1 MARGESVQAGKTGS
15 WEATMHSPRGPEP
28 TGSKRAENY
37 RNEMSVAVDGTEL
50 PRELLREVA
59 ASLRSLSK
67 VVPYEEYA
75 LIVHRIARVRWQC
88 EHIKNTRSA
97 DAAVEQS
104 EGHTQPE
111 TSDETLMRF
120 WDAALAYG
128 GVEMAPSNHALL
140 ERARDAQK
148 AAQESRA
155 RVVADRERRSADIDA
170 RTRLRDASR
179 EYVARLK
186 DHGDTIDDVL
196 RSTGTILRSL
206 RALSGLSD
214 EQGTFE
220 VEVQRIVAEEY
231 FSAA

>member
-1 MARGESVQAGKTGS
+1 
-15 WEATMHSPRGPEP
+15 MHSPGGPEP
-28 TGSKRAENY
+28 SGSRGAEHY
-37 RNEMSVAVDGTEL
+37 DKDMAAALDGTEL

-88 EHIKNTRSA
+88 EHIKNTRFANAEAEQA
-97 DAAVEQS
+97 DGS
-104 EGHTQPE
+104 SNIQPAMA
-111 TSDETLMRF
+111 DETLTRF

-140 ERARDAQK
+140 ERAREARK

-155 RVVADRERRSADIDA
+155 RVVADRERRSIDSEA
-170 RTRLRDASR
+170 RARLREASR

-186 DHGDTIDDVL
+186 DRGDSLDDVL

-206 RALSGLSD
+206 RALRGLSD
-214 EQGTFE
+214 EQGNFE

>member
-1 MARGESVQAGKTGS
+1 
-15 WEATMHSPRGPEP
+15 MHSPRAPEP

-37 RNEMSVAVDGTEL
+37 DKGMSAAVDGSEL

-75 LIVHRIARVRWQC
+75 IIVHRIARVRWQC

-104 EGHTQPE
+104 EGFTQPQ
-111 TSDETLMRF
+111 TSDEILMRF

-128 GVEMAPSNHALL
+128 GVEMAQ
-140 ERARDAQK
+140 ER
-148 AAQESRA
+148 
-155 RVVADRERRSADIDA
+155 
-170 RTRLRDASR
+170 RTRLRDATR

-186 DHGDTIDDVL
+186 DQGDTLDEVL

>member
-1 MARGESVQAGKTGS
+1 
-15 WEATMHSPRGPEP
+15 MHSPREP
-28 TGSKRAENY
+28 GFPSSMGAENQQ
-37 RNEMSVAVDGTEL
+37 NERASVLDGTEL

-67 VVPYEEYA
+67 VVPYGEYA

-88 EHIKNTRSA
+88 EHIKNARFAEMAAEQGERFT
-97 DAAVEQS
+97 DAQLQTA
-104 EGHTQPE
+104 
-111 TSDETLMRF
+111 DETLMRF

-128 GVEMAPSNHALL
+128 GVEMAPSSSALP
-140 ERARDAQK
+140 ERVREAQK

-155 RVVADRERRSADIDA
+155 RVAADRERRSANSEA
-170 RTRLRDASR
+170 RSRFREASR
-179 EYVARLK
+179 DYVARLK
-186 DHGDTIDDVL
+186 DRGDSLDDVL

-214 EQGTFE
+214 EHGTFE

>member
-1 MARGESVQAGKTGS
+1 MSAA
-15 WEATMHSPRGPEP
+15 
-28 TGSKRAENY
+28 AE
-37 RNEMSVAVDGTEL
+37 RTEL

-97 DAAVEQS
+97 DAAIEQR
-104 EGHTQPE
+104 EGFSQPQ

-128 GVEMAPSNHALL
+128 GVEMASSNHALL

-148 AAQESRA
+148 AAQER
-155 RVVADRERRSADIDA
+155 
-170 RTRLRDASR
+170 RTRLRDATR

-186 DHGDTIDDVL
+186 DQGDTLDDAL

-231 FSAA
+231 FSAASVNGRVSSGAAPTVGSRSSATDTR

>member
-1 MARGESVQAGKTGS
+1 
-15 WEATMHSPRGPEP
+15 
-28 TGSKRAENY
+28 
-37 RNEMSVAVDGTEL
+37 MSAALEGTEL

-97 DAAVEQS
+97 DAAIEQS
-104 EGHTQPE
+104 EGFTQPQ
-111 TSDETLMRF
+111 TSDETLMSF

-128 GVEMAPSNHALL
+128 GAEMAPSNHALL
-140 ERARDAQK
+140 QRARDAQK
-148 AAQESRA
+148 AAQER
-155 RVVADRERRSADIDA
+155 
-170 RTRLRDASR
+170 RTRLRNATR

-186 DHGDTIDDVL
+186 DQGDTLDDVL

-231 FSAA
+231 FSAASVNGRLSSGAAPTIRSSATDIR